1 MFQYSHAKMWPTQAY
16 SLKRWIRI
24 ADDQYMYT
32 GNHHVALDLPAL
44 RWHGPR
50 YLYRNRLYNS
60 SENNVAL
67 QPILTAVLLYVQ
79 LWKGYELSITKS
91 FKDAYECK
99 TIPLSRL
106 RKQMDTAYP
115 LLGNRV
121 AVTFERI
128 KDHLT
133 LVLTDQKD
141 YTVTLDNLIT
151 DFHEA
156 VPSAYVRTAVKMKV
170 AVAVNANEK

>member
-24 ADDQYMYT
+24 ADDEYMYT

-79 LWKGYELSITKS
+79 LWKGTELSITKS
-91 FKDAYECK
+91 FADSYDGK
-99 TIPLSRL
+99 TITLSKLKRQMEKMYPRL
-106 RKQMDTAYP
+106 GASVTATYD
-115 LLGNRV
+115 
-121 AVTFERI
+121 RI
-128 KDHLT
+128 ANHLEG
-133 LVLTDQKD
+133 VLT
-141 YTVTLDNLIT
+141 
-151 DFHEA
+151 
-156 VPSAYVRTAVKMKV
+156 
-170 AVAVNANEK
+170 

>member
-1 MFQYSHAKMWPTQAY
+1 MFQYSHTKMWPTQAY
-16 SLKRWIRI
+16 SLKRWTQV
-24 ADDQYMYT
+24 ADDQVMYT

-50 YLYRNRLYNS
+50 YMYGKELYNS

-99 TIPLSRL
+99 TIPLSKL
-106 RKQMDTAYP
+106 RKQMEKMYP

-121 AVTFERI
+121 AATYERI
-128 KDHLT
+128 LGHLT

-141 YTVTLDNLIT
+141 YTVTLDNLVT
-151 DFHEA
+151 DFHDVA
-156 VPSAYVRTAVKMKV
+156 PSAYVRPVVMRKSTV
-170 AVAVNANEK
+170 AADAN